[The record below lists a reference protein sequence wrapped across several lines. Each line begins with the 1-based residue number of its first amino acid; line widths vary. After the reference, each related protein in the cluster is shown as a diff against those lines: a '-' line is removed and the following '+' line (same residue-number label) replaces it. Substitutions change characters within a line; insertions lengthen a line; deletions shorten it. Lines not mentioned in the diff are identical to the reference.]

1 VIVIEAT
8 KYAAKIR
15 ALERFARQVARRLRL
30 SADVSVLITGSAEVR
45 KLNRRFR
52 RKDKATDVLSF
63 PCPNGSGEPAGDVA
77 ISAEIAAE
85 NALRYGHSPADE
97 LKILILHGMLHLAG
111 YDHERDN
118 GEMASREN
126 ALRKEL
132 HLPASLIGRNTAR
145 KEQKRKARV
154 TT

>member
-63 PCPNGSGEPAGDVA
+63 PRQNGAGEPAGDVA

>member
-132 HLPASLIGRNTAR
+132 HLPASLIGRNTA
-145 KEQKRKARV
+145 KERKRKARV